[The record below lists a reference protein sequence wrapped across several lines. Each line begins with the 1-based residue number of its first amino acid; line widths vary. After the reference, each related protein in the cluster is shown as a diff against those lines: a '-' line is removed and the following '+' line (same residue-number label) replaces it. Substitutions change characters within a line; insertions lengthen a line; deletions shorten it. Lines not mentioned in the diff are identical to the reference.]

1 MYLGRGCTGAGGMS
15 EAKLS
20 PEEEADREDQK
31 ELAANKAKIESIMQ
45 LLKDL
50 KDREKAEDLVGEWR
64 EKAGDGKGKGDR
76 VFHEH
81 GGKRVAVTRGAS
93 EHLRLGEAL
102 ELYIQTKEH
111 GADLHKALER
121 AAERR
126 VALLD
131 RVVQRGL
138 GLLG

>member
-1 MYLGRGCTGAGGMS
+1 MS

-20 PEEEADREDQK
+20 PEEEAEREDQK
-31 ELAANKAKIESIMQ
+31 ELMENRGKIESIMQ
-45 LLKDL
+45 LIKELN
-50 KDREKAEDLVGEWR
+50 DREKAEELVNEWR
-64 EKAGDGKGKGDR
+64 VKVGDGNGKGDR

-81 GGKRVAVTRGAS
+81 KGKRVTVTRHAS
-93 EHLRLGEAL
+93 EHLKLGEAL

-111 GADLHKALER
+111 GADLHRALER

-131 RVVQRGL
+131 RVLKRGL